1 MAEKIFRASRAA
13 LTALPAWD
21 ADTQAAA
28 GTISGLVDAYE
39 TVGTGSDYG
48 AAWLAR
54 MLLYAGAPAA
64 VTTVEESED
73 WLHVNFLQLTP
84 ERFATLVFVAEEN
97 EAADRTQRT
106 LSYIEGVGRRTVI
119 FTDLPRRMLR
129 TQAPIIEMPSHGSI
143 AASGLPAAPGRAAD
157 WPLGLS
163 IDERWNHSREK
174 IHCYGA

>member
-13 LTALPAWD
+13 LAALPAWD

-119 FTDLPRRMLR
+119 FTDLPRRTLC
-129 TQAPIIEMPSHGSI
+129 TQAPVVEMPSMDQLLLPVFLP
-143 AASGLPAAPGRAAD
+143 LPAALLIGR
-157 WPLGLS
+157 LG
-163 IDERWNHSREK
+163 
-174 IHCYGA
+174 